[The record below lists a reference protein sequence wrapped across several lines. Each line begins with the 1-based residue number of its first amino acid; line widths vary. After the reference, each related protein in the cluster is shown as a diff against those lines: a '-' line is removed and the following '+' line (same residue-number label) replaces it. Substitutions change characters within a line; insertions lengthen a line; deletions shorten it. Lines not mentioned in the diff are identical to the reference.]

1 VLRAVFSEIDRDDGG
16 GAMQCP
22 VCGANVPEG
31 ARFCPECGASIAPP
45 DATPAEPTATEPTAP
60 VEPPATVA
68 APTPPAVEPTAP
80 VAAPD
85 YASPP
90 AAAPVYAPPSAV
102 APAKKSRKGLII
114 GIVLGVL
121 FLCLVC
127 GGIGAVLAL
136 RGWSTTGI
144 TETTGTTPT
153 STAPTTPDTSVDD
166 AAIASAAAV
175 VKDFYA
181 AINAVDLEKIK
192 ALVTEDMRVGVAPG
206 AFEGWET
213 TTFEF
218 TRGWIE
224 GDSAYVIGRESIQ
237 QYGAGDNGGV
247 KFTLVRDGDGWL
259 ISGWLPVDTA
269 QVEGQDTTGM
279 STGIPGPLSEAVA
292 RDLVTQL
299 LEARKIGAGNVVRR
313 LATKKFLTDNG
324 EVWLDGID
332 NSETFTAF
340 SITSVSISGQTASVV
355 VTEQWPEGDL
365 PTTYGLVVESGNVL
379 VDTWQP
385 E

>member
-31 ARFCPECGASIAPP
+31 ARFCPECGASITPP
-45 DATPAEPTATEPTAP
+45 DATAAEPTSP

>member
-1 VLRAVFSEIDRDDGG
+1 VLRAIFSEVDRDDGG

-31 ARFCPECGASIAPP
+31 AMFCPECGASITSP
-45 DATPAEPTATEPTAP
+45 DATAAEPTAAGEPTHAMPAP
-60 VEPPATVA
+60 
-68 APTPPAVEPTAP
+68 P
-80 VAAPD
+80 V
-85 YASPP
+85 
-90 AAAPVYAPPSAV
+90 AAPVYAPPPAAAPDAYTPAPV

-114 GIVLGVL
+114 GIVLGVF

-127 GGIGAVLAL
+127 GGVGAFLAL
-136 RGWSTTGI
+136 RGWSATGI

-153 STAPTTPDTSVDD
+153 STAPTTPDTSADD
-166 AAIASAAAV
+166 AAIASAKAV
-175 VKDFYA
+175 VSDFYA

-269 QVEGQDTTGM
+269 QVEGQDTTGI

-313 LATKKFLTDNG
+313 LATKKFLADNG

-340 SITSVSISGQTASVV
+340 SITSVNISGQTASVV

-365 PTTYGLVVESGNVL
+365 PTTYGLIVASGNVL